1 MLFKAIL
8 AFNIMIVLKVFK
20 MNQCYDATQ
29 QNYLHLVWKRTPFS
43 SLLSYNSIAARL
55 LQNLSK
61 AIDSRSLLLFPVIRY
76 FVRFENKFDL
86 YSFLSN
92 SILILSKENNIF
104 LSIKRKNVICGRIYD
119 VLM

>member
-86 YSFLSN
+86 YSFFIEFYFDSFEG
-92 SILILSKENNIF
+92 KQHF
-104 LSIKRKNVICGRIYD
+104 PIYQTEKCNMRTD
-119 VLM
+119 I